1 MRPGGGTGKSKTQI
15 SNFKEN
21 SNSNLQKTPG
31 KVTGWPH
38 GVTPRAREAGINAR
52 HSLMEVEGAMGDL
65 RFEDYQRDDL
75 SSLFK
80 SGDPATAG
88 PHQGSRLRPMEIQ
101 GEAEAG
107 RIRGLT
113 TGKN

>member
-1 MRPGGGTGKSKTQI
+1 
-15 SNFKEN
+15 
-21 SNSNLQKTPG
+21 
-31 KVTGWPH
+31 
-38 GVTPRAREAGINAR
+38 
-52 HSLMEVEGAMGDL
+52 MGDL
-65 RFEDYQRDDL
+65 RLEDYQRDDL